1 MMKALR
7 PYLLSC
13 LAIASCLALGG
24 CLKAGLPKAGN
35 SSLDAMTSFN
45 YEYRWLDTTYILPGT
60 PQADT
65 SVTVNV
71 VQLGNT
77 VVISNDTVYT
87 SPSYPSNLPAS
98 QVPNVTL
105 THIWG
110 YANIPDAAVIYS
122 VDEAPKLGD
131 PGDYSKPATYKIV
144 AADGSTATW
153 VVVTAPLH

>member
-1 MMKALR
+1 MKTYFFSCIILAL
-7 PYLLSC
+7 C
-13 LAIASCLALGG
+13 GALGG
-24 CLKAGLPKAGN
+24 CLKAGLPKANN

-45 YEYRWLDTTYILPGT
+45 YEYRWLDTSYILPGT
-60 PQADT
+60 PEADT
-65 SVTVNV
+65 SITVNV

-87 SPSYPSNLPAS
+87 SPSYPSNLPAG

-110 YANIPDAAVIYS
+110 YANIPDAAMIYPLNGS
-122 VDEAPKLGD
+122 PMLGD
-131 PGDYSKPATYKIV
+131 PGDFSKPATYKIV